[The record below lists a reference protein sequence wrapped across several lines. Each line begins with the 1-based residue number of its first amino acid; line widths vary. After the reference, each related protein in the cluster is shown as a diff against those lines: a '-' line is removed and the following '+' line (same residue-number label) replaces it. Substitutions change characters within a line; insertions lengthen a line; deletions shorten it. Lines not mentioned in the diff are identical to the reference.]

1 MIYNLAVTFSVNLNF
16 SHGLTVAGRVLLD
29 FYLSL
34 SILGVNVYA
43 VINVNGGASLFCS
56 VLGLYT

>member
-43 VINVNGGASLFCS
+43 VKILMV
-56 VLGLYT
+56 VLVLLCLV